1 MAAIEIA
8 FSALV
13 GLIRTMC
20 AALIVIRLAG
30 LICDDPQVGITLSVC
45 TFLYAVLTKV
55 KDRLEINLTE
65 DE

>member
-13 GLIRTMC
+13 GLIRTVC
-20 AALIVIRLAG
+20 AALIAILLAG

-45 TFLYAVLTKV
+45 TLLYAVLTKV
-55 KDRLEINLTE
+55 KERLEINLTE

>member
-13 GLIRTMC
+13 GLIRTVC
-20 AALIVIRLAG
+20 AALIVILLAG
-30 LICDDPQVGITLSVC
+30 LICDDPQMGVTLSVC

-55 KDRLEINLTE
+55 KERLEINLTE

>member
-13 GLIRTMC
+13 GLIRTVC
-20 AALIVIRLAG
+20 AAIIVILLAG
-30 LICDDPQVGITLSVC
+30 LICDDPQMGVTLSVC
-45 TFLYAVLTKV
+45 TLLYAVLTKV
-55 KDRLEINLTE
+55 KERLEINLTE

>member
-13 GLIRTMC
+13 GLIRTVC
-20 AALIVIRLAG
+20 AALIVIILAG
-30 LICDDPQVGITLSVC
+30 LICEDPKVGITLSVC
-45 TFLYAVLTKV
+45 TFLYALLTKV
-55 KDRLEINLTE
+55 KERLEINLTE

>member
-13 GLIRTMC
+13 GLIRTAC
-20 AALIVIRLAG
+20 AALIVILLAG
-30 LICDDPQVGITLSVC
+30 LICDDPQMGVTLSVS
-45 TFLYAVLTKV
+45 TVLYAVLTKV
-55 KDRLEINLTE
+55 KERLEINLTE